1 MKGLAANMAYIVK
14 SGIKVEFVGWEWV
27 NLRLFKTRKSAAA
40 FYDSTIKQIKPEDL
54 GVNEDVEIEEMS
66 LYE

>member
-27 NLRLFKTRKSAAA
+27 NLRLFKTRKSAAV

-54 GVNEDVEIEEMS
+54 GVEIEEMS